1 MLAATHF
8 PALKSYALTKAGVRA
23 ASMLFTPDTGRPMF
37 KIAYDQVGSSQALHV
52 AQAHGMP
59 EEILARARHYLLQD
73 GQDPDAIMGRLNAI
87 AAEREAEIE
96 ALKAERA
103 RADSILADKREKLDR
118 ERARLNGDV
127 RAKIS
132 ELMHAWKSGRANAR
146 QTIKQMSGLREEL
159 GLGPIEESPSVLPEK
174 TEFKIGQTVLH
185 TGFNR
190 RGVIR
195 DVDGRKKRVRLD
207 MNGVSLWADM
217 KDLRDSI
224 GSSRE
229 KTGTAS
235 KSIPTGGGSLSLD
248 VRGMRA
254 DEAIAE
260 IERFLDR
267 AILAGFGE
275 VEIVH
280 GRGTGALRRQIHDFL
295 RTFPAISSFAL
306 APEDR
311 GGDGMTIV
319 SMN

>member
-1 MLAATHF
+1 
-8 PALKSYALTKAGVRA
+8 
-23 ASMLFTPDTGRPMF
+23 
-37 KIAYDQVGSSQALHV
+37 
-52 AQAHGMP
+52 
-59 EEILARARHYLLQD
+59 
-73 GQDPDAIMGRLNAI
+73 
-87 AAEREAEIE
+87 
-96 ALKAERA
+96 
-103 RADSILADKREKLDR
+103 
-118 ERARLNGDV
+118 
-127 RAKIS
+127 
-132 ELMHAWKSGRANAR
+132 
-146 QTIKQMSGLREEL
+146 
-159 GLGPIEESPSVLPEK
+159 
-174 TEFKIGQTVLH
+174 
-185 TGFNR
+185 
-190 RGVIR
+190 
-195 DVDGRKKRVRLD
+195 